1 MGTVRAAARAES
13 FAVAYT
19 SDPALVVVSD
29 TDVGPHAELVAQIV
43 PVPPAPLNAM
53 SVNDWWNEFVIPWTD
68 VTVPFVTGA
77 AAFAVQ
83 ISAVPNCVFDRLASV
98 HVRPAPL
105 IDSVCLEDWLV
116 TPADVA
122 NSTSNSSG
130 PLVLKAGVV
139 TVPTPSAGNAFVAG
153 STPPRPSGPVRNSA
167 AA

>member
-1 MGTVRAAARAES
+1 IA
-13 FAVAYT
+13 
-19 SDPALVVVSD
+19 
-29 TDVGPHAELVAQIV
+29 

-83 ISAVPNCVFDRLASV
+83 LSAVPNCVFDRLASV
-98 HVRPAPL
+98 HVRPEPL

-130 PLVLKAGVV
+130 PLVLNAGVV
-139 TVPTPSAGNAFVAG
+139 TVPTPSADTVLSTDSTAG
-153 STPPRPSGPVRNSA
+153 APAGPDETSRATELSLATTAPA
-167 AA
+167 AGV